1 VGPRSV
7 STEGTDVLNESGLQR
22 LSNSELE
29 LVFGSSPAGPIPAGR
44 LRGTALFFPG
54 TAACGP
60 LARLIFLLAWK
71 GKATDDPPRS
81 LQNLVGPLG
90 TEAISARLS
99 HDRSWVDGEECV
111 LIDYSSTSTVAAMV
125 RDEIRLVSPGLY
137 LGVIWVGRR
146 RVGWFSLRQ
155 RGRGRGPDPR
165 P

>member
-1 VGPRSV
+1 VRRDGPWLLFRP
-7 STEGTDVLNESGLQR
+7 R
-22 LSNSELE
+22 
-29 LVFGSSPAGPIPAGR
+29 FPCPAGQ

-54 TAACGP
+54 TPACGP

-71 GKATDDPPRS
+71 GKATEDPPRS

-90 TEAISARLS
+90 TEAIPALLS

-111 LIDYSSTSTVAAMV
+111 LIDYSSTSTVAAMI

-137 LGVIWVGRR
+137 LGVIWLGRR

-155 RGRGRGPDPR
+155 RGREPERR